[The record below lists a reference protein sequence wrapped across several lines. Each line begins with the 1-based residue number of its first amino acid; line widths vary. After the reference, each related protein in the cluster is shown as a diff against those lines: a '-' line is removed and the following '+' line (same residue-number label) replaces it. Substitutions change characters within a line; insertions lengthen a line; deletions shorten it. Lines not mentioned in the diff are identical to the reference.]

1 MSGPNFTLISEL
13 QTLTRRDF
21 PLADATLLQ
30 PYNSNPLLD
39 GEFLQLDS
47 NYKLA
52 RAAAG
57 VGGTKED
64 PWYNLFPLFSERGR
78 YDTQAI
84 GKATVLMFGMY
95 EAETQVA
102 DLGGL
107 SVGDALTVQD
117 VTVGGL
123 TRRGLAKK
131 VAATGVVVVGY
142 VSRLPGGGKVRFIH
156 MTNQMW

>member
-1 MSGPNFTLISEL
+1 MAGPNFTLISEL

-21 PLADATLLQ
+21 PMEDPTLLQ
-30 PYNSNPLLD
+30 PLNANPLVD
-39 GEFLQLDS
+39 GEFLQLDA

-64 PWYNLFPLFSERGR
+64 PWFNLFPLFSERGR

-84 GKATVLMFGMY
+84 GKGTILMLGMY
-95 EAETQVA
+95 EAETMVVNTA
-102 DLGGL
+102 GL
-107 SVGDALTVQD
+107 AVGDPLTVQD
-117 VTVGGL
+117 VTYGGL

-131 VAATGVVVVGY
+131 VAAAGVVVVGY

-156 MTNQMW
+156 LGNQMF